1 MRTLDELL
9 ALSPDVRDAD
19 SMEVVV
25 KKYTHTDKIPTTACD
40 ECNMEEIGMLQSYSA
55 SKADIAK
62 ATPVDPS
69 KAD

>member
-19 SMEVVV
+19 STEVVV
-25 KKYTHTDKIPTTACD
+25 KKYAHTDKIPTTECA
-40 ECNMEEIGMLQSYSA
+40 ECNMEEIGVLQSYSA
-55 SKADIAK
+55 DKAERAK